1 MISQSLVLAYHGCD
15 ADVAARAISGDEH
28 LLPSSQDYDWLGGG
42 IYFWEDSVD
51 RAWQWAE
58 EGAKT
63 RRIRTPAVVG
73 AAIQLGNCLNLIDPA
88 ALEIVRAAHAHY
100 LGMCKRSGRVPQKN
114 REKGLR
120 ARFLDCE
127 VFNTL
132 HALRKTMGEESFDTV
147 RAFFVE
153 GTKLYLGAGLRAQ
166 DHIQIAVRDS
176 ACIRG
181 YFRPR

>member
-15 ADVAARAISGDEH
+15 AAVAARVIAGDEH
-28 LLPSSQDYDWLGGG
+28 LLPSTKEYDWLGGG
-42 IYFWEDSVD
+42 IYFWEDSEE

-58 EGAKT
+58 EGVQNG
-63 RRIRTPAVVG
+63 RIKTPAVVG
-73 AAIQLGNCLNLIDPA
+73 AAIQLGHCLNLIDPA
-88 ALEIVRAAHAHY
+88 DIEIVRAAYAHY
-100 LGMCKRSGRVPQKN
+100 MDMCKQSGRVPQKN
-114 REKGLR
+114 GGKGLR

-132 HALRKTMGEESFDTV
+132 HKLRKEERKKRFDTV

-153 GTKLYLGAGLRAQ
+153 GSEIYPGAGLRAQ
-166 DHIQIAVRDS
+166 DHIQIAVRS
-176 ACIRG
+176 KACIRG

>member
-15 ADVAARAISGDEH
+15 ADVAERVIAGQDH
-28 LLPSSQDYDWLGGG
+28 LQPSVQEYDWLGGG
-42 IYFWEDSVD
+42 IYFWEDSVR

-58 EGAKT
+58 EGVKAG
-63 RRIRTPAVVG
+63 RIRTPAVVG

-88 ALEIVRAAHAHY
+88 DLEIVRSAHARY
-100 LGMCKRSGRVPQKN
+100 LEMCKQAGKPPQRN
-114 REKGLR
+114 RGKGLR

-132 HALRKTMGEESFDTV
+132 HELRKAEGMDPFDTV

-153 GTKLYLGAGLRAQ
+153 GKGLYPGAGLRTQ
-166 DHIQIAVRDS
+166 DHVQIAVRTTK
-176 ACIRG
+176 CIRG